1 MGKKSRLKKEK
12 RVAMEF
18 AGSPTWTGDGDI
30 QTIMK
35 GDRPSPEK
43 LEEMEK
49 AYQNKIRQSPMWDE
63 MVKKYGK
70 AEAEKL
76 LLQCK
81 VKID

>member
-1 MGKKSRLKKEK
+1 
-12 RVAMEF
+12 MEI
-18 AGSPTWTGDGDI
+18 AGPSMWTEDGDVH
-30 QTIMK
+30 TIMK
-35 GDRPSPEK
+35 GERPSPEK

-49 AYQNKIRQSPMWDE
+49 AYQNKIKQSPMWDM
-63 MVKKYGK
+63 MVKEYGK

>member
-1 MGKKSRLKKEK
+1 MGKKSRLKKER

-18 AGSPTWTGDGDI
+18 AGSPTWTEDGSI

-35 GDRPSPEK
+35 GERPSPEK

-49 AYQNKIRQSPMWDE
+49 AYQNKIRQSPMWDMMIKE
-63 MVKKYGK
+63 YGK

>member
-1 MGKKSRLKKEK
+1 
-12 RVAMEF
+12 MEF
-18 AGSPTWTGDGDI
+18 AGSPAWTEKGDI

-35 GDRPSPEK
+35 GERPSPEK

-49 AYQNKIRQSPMWDE
+49 AYQNKIRQSPMWD
-63 MVKKYGK
+63 MLVKEHGK
-70 AEAEKL
+70 VEAEKL